1 MYIMCVFGGLGNV
14 RGVVCMCVSLCSIHD
29 MYVGLG
35 SVVYV
40 MFMCL
45 SIGSVICQDLYSACC
60 VFV

>member
-1 MYIMCVFGGLGNV
+1 MCIMCVFGGLGNV
-14 RGVVCMCVSLCSIHD
+14 CGVVCMCVSLCSIHD

-45 SIGSVICQDLYSACC
+45 SMGSVIYVIDL
-60 VFV
+60 